1 MKPVEFRDGAVQI
14 DASVIAEGLGITL
27 PQFRQQMRAGKIKS
41 FSERGID
48 TDLGRHRLT
57 FLSEHRRLRLVVDQC
72 GAIIQRSAID
82 FGNAPLPKSVR
93 KPGG

>member
-1 MKPVEFRDGAVQI
+1 MKPIEFRDGAVQV

-27 PQFRQQMRAGKIKS
+27 PLFQQQMRAGKITS

-48 TDLGRHRLT
+48 ADLGRHRLT
-57 FLSEHRRLRLVVDQC
+57 FFSEHRRFRLVVDQS

-82 FGNAPLPKSVR
+82 FGDSPLPKSVR
-93 KPGG
+93 KPGK